1 MKTFTAEVY
10 NKRTRRIERV
20 EVRWNYS
27 PMLNKAEISEIVG
40 KIGDIKRQIPNYQLR
55 NIMDQVNHK
64 AMLLTTEQRMEM
76 MPFSRRAI

>member
-27 PMLNKAEISEIVG
+27 PMINKAEISEIVG

-76 MPFSRRAI
+76 MWGSYA

>member
-10 NKRTRRIERV
+10 NKTTQRIERV

-27 PMLNKAEISEIVG
+27 PMINKAEITEIVG
-40 KIGDIKRQIPNYQLR
+40 KSGDIQRQIPNYQMR
-55 NIMDQVNHK
+55 NLMDQVNYR

-76 MPFSRRAI
+76 MWGSYA

>member
-10 NKRTRRIERV
+10 NKTTQRIERV

-27 PMLNKAEISEIVG
+27 PMINKAEITEIVG
-40 KIGDIKRQIPNYQLR
+40 KSGDIKRQIPNYQLR
-55 NIMDQVNHK
+55 NLMDQVNHK

>member
-76 MPFSRRAI
+76 MWGSYA